1 MTLLFKEKTRLN
13 YILQIERNKEEGEEE
28 GRLSGFTGT
37 TGSGSNCVEALKAW
51 WYAC

>member
-13 YILQIERNKEEGEEE
+13 FIPEIERNKEEEEE

>member
-13 YILQIERNKEEGEEE
+13 FIPEIERNKGEEE

>member
-13 YILQIERNKEEGEEE
+13 FIPEIERNKEEGEE